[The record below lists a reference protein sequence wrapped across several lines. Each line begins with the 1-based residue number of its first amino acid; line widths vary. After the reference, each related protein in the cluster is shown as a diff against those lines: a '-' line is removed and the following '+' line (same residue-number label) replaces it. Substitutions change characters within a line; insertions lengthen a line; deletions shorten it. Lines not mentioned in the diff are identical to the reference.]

1 MFLAWKPKTL
11 SDLVEQCQKWWSL
24 SLCRKS
30 LQPIAHYENSHHHTI
45 LNYVEKDFL
54 MVLASAFGALLLFNS
69 IYKYG
74 YTNTHIYDIIYT
86 YYFIS
91 YVYMCI
97 YIGTS
102 FSAGPE
108 WGFLGSSHQSHKG
121 GAIWRGTWCFS
132 NVSGEG
138 EFPESPKQSVM
149 PRNNQ
154 LKMKVKYLHICELLK
169 YVVWKYSIQIPTEDI
184 AKFRGCVSLLVGK
197 K

>member
-74 YTNTHIYDIIYT
+74 YTNTHIYNIIYT

-91 YVYMCI
+91 YVYMYI
-97 YIGTS
+97 YRYIFFRRPGVRI
-102 FSAGPE
+102 
-108 WGFLGSSHQSHKG
+108 LG
-121 GAIWRGTWCFS
+121 IL
-132 NVSGEG
+132 
-138 EFPESPKQSVM
+138 PSV
-149 PRNNQ
+149 P
-154 LKMKVKYLHICELLK
+154 
-169 YVVWKYSIQIPTEDI
+169 
-184 AKFRGCVSLLVGK
+184 
-197 K
+197 